1 MNNPDEVEKVDLVG
15 LINNLMVKIDSIQSM
30 MILNA
35 IATQAVTHAI
45 VDVLEKKKIINIE
58 KFNVIFAE
66 KYKSLIVEVQ
76 LANIKSTG
84 RA

>member
-1 MNNPDEVEKVDLVG
+1 
-15 LINNLMVKIDSIQSM
+15 
-30 MILNA
+30 
-35 IATQAVTHAI
+35 
-45 VDVLEKKKIINIE
+45 LEKKKIINIE